1 VIIYDKEAIKICNQ
15 LGSHQ
20 MACEK
25 DEPSSRQQWKTS
37 GTSKAKLRRQMK
49 T

>member
-1 VIIYDKEAIKICNQ
+1 MDLESNISSGDIYDKEIIKICNQ

-25 DEPSSRQQWKTS
+25 DEPPS
-37 GTSKAKLRRQMK
+37 L
-49 T
+49 